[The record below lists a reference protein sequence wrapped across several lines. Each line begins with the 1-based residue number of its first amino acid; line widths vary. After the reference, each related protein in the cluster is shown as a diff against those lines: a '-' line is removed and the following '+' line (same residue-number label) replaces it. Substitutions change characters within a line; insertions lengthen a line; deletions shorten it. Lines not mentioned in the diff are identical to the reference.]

1 MANRVK
7 ALADTRKHYTNDEK
21 KQHIKAE
28 SALYNY
34 PELKE
39 EAPEWLTGNA
49 LKEWQHLTP
58 YLKANAP
65 ISDMDTGLLASYC
78 TLYATIQ
85 DTQSDINRLGTT
97 YTDEATGTLK
107 TNPAVRV
114 QLQAIKDLKSVAG
127 DLGLSISSRA
137 RLELNKAQNEKPSD
151 PFKELLK

>member
-21 KQHIKAE
+21 KQHIQVE
-28 SALYNY
+28 NALLNNY

-58 YLKANAP
+58 YLKANTP

-78 TLYATIQ
+78 VLYATIQ
-85 DTQSDINRLGTT
+85 DTQSDIDKLGTT
-97 YTDEATGTLK
+97 YVDEATGTLK
-107 TNPAVRV
+107 TNPAIRV
-114 QLQAIKDLKSVAG
+114 QLQAIKDLKAVAN

-137 RLELNKAQNEKPSD
+137 RLELNKAKNEPSD